1 MQSDD
6 MMAKPTPTGTT
17 PWLPVVVGSLLSGAV
32 SATVGYWLGSRPKS
46 CSCKS
51 KAPTKAGNGGE
62 KAA

>member
-1 MQSDD
+1 MQNEELL
-6 MMAKPTPTGTT
+6 AKPTPGATN
-17 PWLPVVVGSLLSGAV
+17 WLPVVVSSLLSGAV

-51 KAPTKAGNGGE
+51 KAPTSGGIGGE